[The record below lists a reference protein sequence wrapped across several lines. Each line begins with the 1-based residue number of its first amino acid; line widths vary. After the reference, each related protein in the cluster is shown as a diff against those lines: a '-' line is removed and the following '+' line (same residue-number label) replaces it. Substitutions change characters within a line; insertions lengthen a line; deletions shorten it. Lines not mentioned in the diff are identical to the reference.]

1 MTDKIVS
8 HYRILEPIGEGGMGV
23 VYKAEDTRLKRT
35 VALKFLSK
43 EMAGSGEHGDRFLR
57 EAQAAAALD
66 HPNICTMYEID
77 EDDGQTFLAMAFL
90 DGETLD
96 KKIERGP
103 LPLEL
108 VLEIAKQAA
117 EGLAAA
123 HRAGVVHRDVK
134 SANIMLGEDDSG
146 RPIVKLM
153 DFGLA
158 QVSGASKLTKADTR
172 LGTVSYMSPEQALG
186 EEVGSRS
193 DLWSLGVVLYEA
205 VTGELPFQGHYD
217 QAIVYSI
224 LHEEPQALTA
234 LRARVPMELEW
245 IVEKCLAKSPG
256 DRYQDGRELV
266 VDLEML
272 QRRAASGK
280 TTIQPI
286 THPPNAA
293 RQRPADIPRD
303 ALQDESAETERT
315 PGPLRADPIPVRSSP
330 SSRVTGRP
338 RLGPWVRRV
347 SLAAILV
354 AAFVAGVLSVRPAP
368 EDDPLRRFTLR
379 PIEAVQGDQSIGH
392 LAISPDGRHIAF
404 STTGSSGMLWLQPLD
419 RHDPVQIEGTRGARD
434 VFWSPDSS
442 FVGFVTSRGLGKVA
456 LRGRAVTI
464 LVQDVGAA
472 FLNAS
477 WSVDG
482 ESIVF
487 IPIGGSPMQVSAY
500 GGTPKPLF
508 DAGPRHRAMITHP
521 SLLETPDGEK
531 VLLYSERSLDG
542 DSVMLRLLSGG
553 QPGDPVRLVE
563 GSSPVYSQT
572 GHVLFQPSAMTS
584 ALWAIRFSLRDLR
597 TQGDGFL
604 IAQNASEPSVS
615 FDGTLVYLDNP
626 NARQQRLLW
635 VDRTGNLIGEIGK
648 AQPWI
653 VGPRVSPSG
662 DRVLASGG
670 SGRDFDLWV
679 HDAERQVVNRLS
691 FDDVEETGA
700 IWASNGTQVA
710 FTQRGSPELKVLTV
724 GGGTPAE
731 TIYSSPEG
739 PIGLLDWSRGGR
751 FILFQKR
758 RPLGGAPRR
767 SSGAGVVQSP
777 PVQTAE
783 GFAPFGQSS
792 IGYLE
797 RSEGEARWEAR
808 EFLPEAP
815 FIVDDAVFSPDGRYV
830 AYESNESGEMEVYV
844 KPFPTG
850 GQRWQL
856 TTEGGRLARW
866 SDDGNELYYIQD
878 ETLYA
883 VQVETQD
890 GFRAKETT
898 PLFTRA
904 SLGGMRRFPTYDTV
918 RGGRFAVV
926 GPAGGPQQPT
936 IRVVLNWFSE
946 FEGL

>member
-35 VALKFLSK
+35 VALKFLSR
-43 EMAGSGEHGDRFLR
+43 ELTSSGEQAERFLR

-77 EDDGQTFLAMAFL
+77 EDAGQTFLAMAFL

-96 KKIERGP
+96 KRIERGP

-108 VLEIAKQAA
+108 VLEIGKQAA

-134 SANIMLGEDDSG
+134 SANIMLGEDGGG

-193 DLWSLGVVLYEA
+193 DLWSLGVVLYES
-205 VTGELPFQGHYD
+205 VTGELPFKGHYD

-224 LHEEPQALTA
+224 LHEEPQPLTA

-256 DRYQDGRELV
+256 DRYHDGRELV

-280 TTIQPI
+280 TAIQPLAQS
-286 THPPNAA
+286 PNVAPEK
-293 RQRPADIPRD
+293 PAEIPRD
-303 ALQDESAETERT
+303 PHQDPSGEIEWT
-315 PGPLRADPIPVRSSP
+315 PGPLQADRIRGRSSP
-330 SSRVTGRP
+330 LARVTRSAWSNS
-338 RLGPWVRRV
+338 WVRRL
-347 SLAAILV
+347 SLV
-354 AAFVAGVLSVRPAP
+354 AIAAAAFSAGILTVRPAP

-379 PIEAVQGDQSIGH
+379 PIEAIQGDQSIGH
-392 LAISPDGRHIAF
+392 LAISPDGRNIAF

-419 RHDPVQIEGTRGARD
+419 RHAPVQIEGTHGARD

-456 LRGRAVTI
+456 LRGRAVTM
-464 LVQDVGAA
+464 LVQDAGAA

-477 WSVDG
+477 WSADG

-487 IPIGGSPMQVSAY
+487 VPIGGSPMQVSAY
-500 GGTPKPLF
+500 GGTPKPLSN
-508 DAGPRHRAMITHP
+508 AGPRRRAMITHP
-521 SLLETPDGEK
+521 SLLQTPDGEE
-531 VLLYSERSLDG
+531 VLLYCERSLDS
-542 DSVMLRLLSGG
+542 DAVMLRVLSEG
-553 QPGDPVRLVE
+553 QTGDPVRLVE

-584 ALWAIRFSLRDLR
+584 ALWAIRFSLLDLQ

-615 FDGTLVYLDNP
+615 SDGTLVYLDNP
-626 NARQQRLLW
+626 YARQQRLLW

-653 VGPRVSPSG
+653 VGPRISPSG

-670 SGRDFDLWV
+670 SGRNFDLWV
-679 HDAERQVVNRLS
+679 HDAERPVVNRLS

-700 IWASNGTQVA
+700 IWAPDGTRVA
-710 FTQRGSPELKVLTV
+710 FTQRGSPDLKVLRV

-731 TIYSSPEG
+731 TIYSSPDG
-739 PIGLLDWSRGGR
+739 PIGLLDWSRDGR

-758 RPLGGAPRR
+758 SPLGGAPTR
-767 SSGAGVVQSP
+767 SSGAEVVQLP
-777 PVQTAE
+777 PVQTAA
-783 GFAPFGQSS
+783 GFAPLGQSS

-797 RSEGEARWEAR
+797 RSEGEGRWEVH
-808 EFLPEAP
+808 EFLPEVP

-850 GQRWQL
+850 DQRWQL

-866 SDDGNELYYIQD
+866 SDDGNELYYIRD

-883 VQVETQD
+883 VQIETRD
-890 GFRAKETT
+890 VFRAKETT

-904 SLGGMRRFPTYDTV
+904 TLGGMRRFPTYDTG

-926 GPAGGPQQPT
+926 GPVGGPQQPA

-946 FEGL
+946 FKGL